1 MLHRIVHRKHCPVV
15 PEIPLAQN
23 PSEAATKKVSCT
35 ELNLGGHRLWNHPVL
50 TESEHWGVLTGG
62 GSKKSTR
69 GPPKNGWFIMA

>member
-1 MLHRIVHRKHCPVV
+1 MLHRIVHRKHCRVV

-50 TESEHWGVLTGG
+50 TESEHWVVLTGG
-62 GSKKSTR
+62 VPKSR
-69 GPPKNGWFIMA
+69 LGGPQKMGGL